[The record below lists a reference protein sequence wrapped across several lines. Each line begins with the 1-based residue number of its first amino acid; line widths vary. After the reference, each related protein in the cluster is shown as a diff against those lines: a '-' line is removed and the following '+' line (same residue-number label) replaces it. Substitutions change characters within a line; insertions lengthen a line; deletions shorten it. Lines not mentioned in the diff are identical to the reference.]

1 MHVYIGDSSS
11 SISIIHSILSINI
24 IVVHNSKASSTVYI
38 GTKGTAA
45 AILPAIDRMLK
56 NEEYLVSNI
65 NNLSCIHITALPT
78 LSAIIPHR
86 HSTVRAFRQIL
97 FVTCLPTHNNN
108 NDRTVPS
115 APTTM
120 SKSTLQIQHA
130 YKTHRFWLFG
140 GMLLTSFNFTSSSLP
155 TESTIIV
162 KYMLPPAGYQ
172 PLVYCIHIYCGALLC
187 SGAKQ

>member
-1 MHVYIGDSSS
+1 MHVYIGGSSS
-11 SISIIHSILSINI
+11 SISIILSINI
-24 IVVHNSKASSTVYI
+24 IVVHNSKASSTVYSRYQRNSS
-38 GTKGTAA
+38 
-45 AILPAIDRMLK
+45 ILPAIDRMLK

-86 HSTVRAFRQIL
+86 QSTVRAFRPIL
-97 FVTCLPTHNNN
+97 FVTCLPTNNN
-108 NDRTVPS
+108 NSNNDRAVPS

-140 GMLLTSFNFTSSSLP
+140 
-155 TESTIIV
+155 V
-162 KYMLPPAGYQ
+162 
-172 PLVYCIHIYCGALLC
+172 C
-187 SGAKQ
+187 S

>member
-1 MHVYIGDSSS
+1 MHYVVYYVLTSNHKHFMGNHSQSQRVVQAQADRQTDIAWIHPENFKDHMYNECTYILETAAVASVSSLASTS
-11 SISIIHSILSINI
+11 SLYTTAKHHQPY
-24 IVVHNSKASSTVYI
+24 IV
-38 GTKGTAA
+38 GTKGTA

-86 HSTVRAFRQIL
+86 QSTVRAFRPIL
-97 FVTCLPTHNNN
+97 FVTCLPTNNSN
-108 NDRTVPS
+108 NDRAVPS

-140 GMLLTSFNFTSSSLP
+140 
-155 TESTIIV
+155 V
-162 KYMLPPAGYQ
+162 
-172 PLVYCIHIYCGALLC
+172 C
-187 SGAKQ
+187 S